1 MRFKGMYGC
10 AQMQTVLQDVEFN
23 DQQRFNQFVAQ
34 SKSHMESQITGGGHG
49 IAAARIGGML
59 NVAGWVS
66 EQMGGLSY
74 LEYLRDLEKRVDE
87 DWPAVAESL
96 EAIWTALLARKDA
109 IVNLT
114 ADDRTLI
121 RAESHVAT
129 LLDTLPEHSSGLVSW
144 DQQLPLINEGLVIP
158 TQVNYVGKAAS
169 LYDAGYELNGSAYVI
184 SNFFGNTWLW
194 DRARVSGGAYGGFCD
209 FDSHSGSFSCLT
221 HVSIRVPAE
230 SATDDD
236 ALTKAIIGTI
246 GDVDSYQLPDAK
258 GYTSV
263 KDFHMFADVFETV
276 REKGVIVAVAS
287 ADDIAAAN
295 EERPGLLQVKKV
307 LYRELSCP
315 L

>member
-10 AQMQTVLQDVEFN
+10 AQMQTMLQDVEFN

-34 SKSHMESQITGGGHG
+34 SKSHMEESQITGGGHG
-49 IAAARIGGML
+49 IAAARMGGML

-96 EAIWTALLARKDA
+96 EAIWTALLAQKDA

-121 RAESHVAT
+121 CAESHVAT

-144 DQQLPLINEGLVIP
+144 DQQLPLINESLVIP

-169 LYDAGYELNGSAYVI
+169 LYDAGYELNVEFLR
-184 SNFFGNTWLW
+184 NLQ
-194 DRARVSGGAYGGFCD
+194 
-209 FDSHSGSFSCLT
+209 L
-221 HVSIRVPAE
+221 
-230 SATDDD
+230 DDD

-263 KDFHMFADVFETV
+263 KDFHMLADVLETV

-287 ADDIAAAN
+287 ADGIAAAN
-295 EERPGLLQVKKV
+295 EERPELLQVKKV
-307 LYRELSCP
+307 L
-315 L
+315 

>member
-1 MRFKGMYGC
+1 MWQLC
-10 AQMQTVLQDVEFN
+10 LIHCLSIVLV
-23 DQQRFNQFVAQ
+23 
-34 SKSHMESQITGGGHG
+34 
-49 IAAARIGGML
+49 
-59 NVAGWVS
+59 
-66 EQMGGLSY
+66 
-74 LEYLRDLEKRVDE
+74 
-87 DWPAVAESL
+87 
-96 EAIWTALLARKDA
+96 
-109 IVNLT
+109 
-114 ADDRTLI
+114 
-121 RAESHVAT
+121 
-129 LLDTLPEHSSGLVSW
+129 LVSW

-169 LYDAGYELNGSAYVI
+169 LYNAGYELNGSAYVI
-184 SNFFGNTWLW
+184 SKFIGNTWLSE
-194 DRARVSGGAYGGFCD
+194 RVRVSGGAYGGFCD
-209 FDSHSGSFSCLT
+209 FDSHSGAFSFLSYRDPNLVKT
-221 HVSIRVPAE
+221 LDNYDGTVEFLRNLQL
-230 SATDDD
+230 DDD

-287 ADDIAAAN
+287 ADDIAAAS